1 MPGRRSR
8 SCNTGV
14 RPHTERAA
22 FPGDDRAPDAAGRLA
37 SVVRELPEVRL
48 AFLFGSRAHGRERP
62 DSDFDI
68 GVLLD
73 NDAAGAERGATISRL
88 AGRLGRVVS
97 SALLDIVVLNDAP
110 VLLRQR
116 VLRDGVLLHERSPG
130 ERVRFAVRTIQE
142 YQDSQVRR
150 DEFTRRRIQRLT
162 GTQDH
167 HGGPGDL
174 LEKAR
179 GVARLL
185 GQAGRVS

>member
-1 MPGRRSR
+1 MA
-8 SCNTGV
+8 
-14 RPHTERAA
+14 RPDHR
-22 FPGDDRAPDAAGRLA
+22 PDAFERLA
-37 SVVRELPEVRL
+37 AAVRELPEVRL
-48 AFLFGSRAHGRERP
+48 AFLFGSRAHGHERP

-68 GVLLD
+68 GILLD
-73 NDAAGAERGATISRL
+73 DEAAGSERGGTIRRL
-88 AGRLGRVVS
+88 AGRLGRVVA
-97 SALLDIVVLNDAP
+97 SALLDVVVLNDAP

-116 VLRDGVLLHERSPG
+116 VLRDGVLLHERVAG
-130 ERVRFAVRTIQE
+130 ERVRFAVKTIRE

-162 GTQDH
+162 GAQE